1 MMAFDPLDLLMAAV
15 IAAIVLIF
23 VLRLYRRAP
32 R

>member
-1 MMAFDPLDLLMAAV
+1 MAIEPFDLVMAAA